1 MSDLAADAAIYAEL
15 TEVFH
20 EVFGDDSLVLD
31 AGTAADTIAGWDS
44 MRMVSIILGVEQHF
58 GVRLRSRE
66 VDKLRNVG
74 DLAEL
79 VRTRTAAGS

>member
-1 MSDLAADAAIYAEL
+1 MDDPAIYAGL

-20 EVFGDDSLVLD
+20 EVFGDDSLALD
-31 AGTAADTIAGWDS
+31 PDTAASSVAGWDS
-44 MRMVSIILGVEQHF
+44 IRMVSIILGVERHF

-79 VRTRTAAGS
+79 VRIKTAA